1 MSVII
6 TQYCD
11 GDGCDAL
18 REIPAISL
26 KGHGAPPSYK
36 LAEDGWREVRED
48 RHLCPACIR
57 KALG

>member
-11 GDGCDAL
+11 GDGCDAS

-26 KGHGAPPSYK
+26 KNARPPSYK
-36 LAEDGWREVRED
+36 LAEGGWREVREG